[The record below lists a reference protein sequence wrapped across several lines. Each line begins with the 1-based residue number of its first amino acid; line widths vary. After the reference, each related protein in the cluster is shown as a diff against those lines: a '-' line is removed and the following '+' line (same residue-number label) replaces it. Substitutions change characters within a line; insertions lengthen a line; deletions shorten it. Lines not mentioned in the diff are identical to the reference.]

1 MIVTT
6 THTVPGVT
14 IVETLGLVRG
24 STVRARH
31 IGRDLMAGL
40 RNIVGGE
47 IVEYTKLLA
56 DAREVSIQRMMERAE
71 ELGADAVVGTSFI
84 TSGLAQGAAE
94 IVAYGTAVKVSGP
107 HAPNS

>member
-6 THTVPGVT
+6 TDAIPGAT

-31 IGRDLMAGL
+31 IGRDIMAGL

-47 IVEYTKLLA
+47 VDEYTKLLA
-56 DAREVSIQRMMERAE
+56 EAREESLQRMIESAE
-71 ELGADAVVGTSFI
+71 AMGGNAVVGTRFI
-84 TSGLAQGAAE
+84 TAGVAQGAAE
-94 IVAYGTAVKVSGP
+94 IVAYGTAVKTT
-107 HAPNS
+107 